1 MIYMKIHLIL
11 YFGKIRDCEATSV
24 LAGGNAWNGS
34 SDGALYWNSNE
45 PLSNVN
51 VNIGARSFSLYL
63 VFSKMMSHNSLAS

>member
-1 MIYMKIHLIL
+1 ML
-11 YFGKIRDCEATSV
+11 V
-24 LAGGNAWNGS
+24 GGNAWNGS